1 MRIKVKA
8 FGCKLNQCEAGAIE
22 SALCRAGHEMAA
34 KPPFDI
40 VIVCGCT
47 VTVHADYK
55 VRQYLRRMA
64 RDYGV
69 GRLILSGCSGV
80 SFSEKTVSELG
91 IEKVFTKNDPKEIV
105 EYIGAEGKSNSQKST
120 FHGRTRG
127 YVKIQDGCDQFC
139 TYCIVP
145 LVRGRERSVSP
156 ENIVERIHRLSEAG
170 VKEAVLTGVHDGRY
184 NYRGLDLSGLLRKIL
199 DKTDIERIRLSSIEC
214 TRITKKLVDIISSER
229 RIAPHLHVPLQS
241 GNNAVLK
248 RMGRN
253 YSREKFAS
261 TIENFAQKVEDV
273 GIGADIIVGFPGET
287 DHEFEESVDLINSL
301 PITYL
306 HVFRYSP
313 RPGTAA
319 AEMPDQVHNETK
331 RERMEILR
339 ALHEKLREKF
349 AKSQFGKTRRVI
361 IESVKK
367 DFGYGWTGNYMR
379 AEFPID
385 SNKKNKMILVKPIS
399 YSNGIINCRTI
410 DSI

>member
-1 MRIKVKA
+1 MNPNQIQISPEGLEVANAYLVSGSLQETAKTLHISVQKASDFLNKSEVKRSMARLTMLLKTCRLNPHRISENLSWVRWKTAWILRLPCVPLFAKIREFMSRLHHA
-8 FGCKLNQCEAGAIE
+8 HNQCQ
-22 SALCRAGHEMAA
+22 
-34 KPPFDI
+34 
-40 VIVCGCT
+40 CGS
-47 VTVHADYK
+47 YF
-55 VRQYLRRMA
+55 RN
-64 RDYGV
+64 
-69 GRLILSGCSGV
+69 RLFT
-80 SFSEKTVSELG
+80 SF
-91 IEKVFTKNDPKEIV
+91 
-105 EYIGAEGKSNSQKST
+105 
-120 FHGRTRG
+120 
-127 YVKIQDGCDQFC
+127 
-139 TYCIVP
+139 
-145 LVRGRERSVSP
+145 
-156 ENIVERIHRLSEAG
+156 
-170 VKEAVLTGVHDGRY
+170 
-184 NYRGLDLSGLLRKIL
+184 KIL